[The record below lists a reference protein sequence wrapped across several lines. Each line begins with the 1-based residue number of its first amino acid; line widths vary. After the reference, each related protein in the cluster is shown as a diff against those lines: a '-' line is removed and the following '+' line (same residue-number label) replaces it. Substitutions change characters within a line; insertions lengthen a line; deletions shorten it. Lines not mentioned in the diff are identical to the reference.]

1 MTISMN
7 DFLAK
12 QAKEQLNIIDLRSN
26 YLYRNG
32 NIKNSIN
39 IPYNYL
45 LLTPEK
51 YLSKKETYYL
61 YCEYG
66 STSKFIS
73 NRLNSYGY
81 QTISIDTGYIGY
93 KISNN

>member
-1 MTISMN
+1 MTISMT

-61 YCEYG
+61 YC
-66 STSKFIS
+66 
-73 NRLNSYGY
+73 
-81 QTISIDTGYIGY
+81 
-93 KISNN
+93 

>member
-1 MTISMN
+1 MTISMT

-39 IPYNYL
+39 IPYNHSL
-45 LLTPEK
+45 LSPENH
-51 YLSKKETYYL
+51 LSKMEAYPL
-61 YCEYG
+61 YC
-66 STSKFIS
+66 
-73 NRLNSYGY
+73 
-81 QTISIDTGYIGY
+81 QTG
-93 KISNN
+93 